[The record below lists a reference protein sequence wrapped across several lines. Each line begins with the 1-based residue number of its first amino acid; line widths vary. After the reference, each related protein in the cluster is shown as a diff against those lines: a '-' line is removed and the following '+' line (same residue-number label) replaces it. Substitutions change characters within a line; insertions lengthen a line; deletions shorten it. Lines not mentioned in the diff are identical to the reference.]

1 MLHARNIFENYINI
15 EHNDAVH
22 IYLTKF
28 PTHLVRFLPIFQK
41 RIDQKR
47 SNSKHDKTHHFEIM

>member
-1 MLHARNIFENYINI
+1 MKLFLKSIGMHDIS
-15 EHNDAVH
+15 

-41 RIDQKR
+41 RIDQKY
-47 SNSKHDKTHHFEIM
+47 SNSKYDKIHHFEIMW